1 MPISYFNTKTDR
13 KASDKNLNNGEEK
26 LDFTISHIVK
36 GSGGYISAN
45 PAVFD
50 NIPNT
55 ISSKKVL
62 REAIK
67 GTPLIKF
74 GNGGTCVMIVSG
86 VHGNELPPQ
95 IASLILINE
104 LKNMQL
110 NGTVYMVPFSAPKS
124 TMINSRWF
132 DSEDLNRVANIDG
145 SLSNSIMKK
154 IKELNIVSV
163 GDFHST
169 APNSNPGKEGI
180 FCTMN
185 PSPESFNIGQYI
197 SENTNCETL
206 SYDYAGSA
214 YQGAIEDECNILN
227 IPAVTC
233 EVLCPNGT
241 ITTEA
246 YKKSLK
252 QMKYFLSYFD
262 IISFNP

>member
-1 MPISYFNTKTDR
+1 MPISYFNTKTV
-13 KASDKNLNNGEEK
+13 KKISEKILNTSKKK
-26 LDFTISHIVK
+26 LDFNIRHISK
-36 GSGGYISAN
+36 ESGGYISAN

-74 GNGGTCVMIVSG
+74 GDGGVSVMIISG
-86 VHGNELPPQ
+86 IHGNELPPQ

-104 LKNMQL
+104 LENIPL
-110 NGTVYMVPFSAPKS
+110 NGTVYIIPFSAPKA
-124 TMINSRWF
+124 TMYNSRWF
-132 DSEDLNRVANIDG
+132 DSDDLNRVANIDG
-145 SLSNSIMKK
+145 SLSNSIMKI
-154 IKELNIVSV
+154 IKELKIISV
-163 GDFHST
+163 ADFHST

-180 FCTMN
+180 FCTMK
-185 PSPESFNIGQYI
+185 PSPESYHIGKYI
-197 SENTNCETL
+197 SNKTHSEIL
-206 SYDYAGSA
+206 SYDHAGSA

-233 EVLCPNGT
+233 EVLCPNGS
-241 ITTEA
+241 TTEEA

-262 IISFNP
+262 IISFGG